1 LLICVQ
7 NQKPT
12 QSEDSKSEKRD
23 LDMKLLNINFL
34 LPLTAVIFLLT
45 AISLQANENS
55 GPKPDSVISN
65 KVQKKIRDNLFYTV
79 FDWVTVSTHD
89 GNVTLHGYVH
99 LPWDKAFFEKITKE
113 VKGVR
118 SVSDK
123 IKKTNGPDE
132 LRYKAAEAIY
142 GSPDFEKYAF
152 EKDPPVHIIVV
163 SNRVILEG
171 AVTSKVERSWADLL
185 VQWRTSAFKVKN
197 DLSVEKS

>member
-1 LLICVQ
+1 
-7 NQKPT
+7 
-12 QSEDSKSEKRD
+12 
-23 LDMKLLNINFL
+23 MKLLKIKFL

-45 AISLQANENS
+45 TISLHANENS
-55 GPKPDSVISN
+55 GFKPDSAIS
-65 KVQKKIRDNLFYTV
+65 KEVRQKIRNNLFYTV

-99 LPWDKAFFEKITKE
+99 LPWDKAFFEKITKGVE
-113 VKGVR
+113 GVK

-123 IKKTNGPDE
+123 LQKTNGPDE

-142 GSPDFEKYAF
+142 GNQDFEKYAF
-152 EKDPPVHIIVV
+152 MKDPPVHIIVI

-171 AVTSKVERSWADLL
+171 EVVSNVEKSWADLL
-185 VQWRTSAFKVKN
+185 IQWHTSAFKVKN